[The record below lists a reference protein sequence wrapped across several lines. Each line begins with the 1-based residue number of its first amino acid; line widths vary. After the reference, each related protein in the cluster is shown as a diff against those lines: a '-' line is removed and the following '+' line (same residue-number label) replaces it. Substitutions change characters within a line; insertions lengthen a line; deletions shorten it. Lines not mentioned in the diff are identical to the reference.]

1 MRDALAHFCSE
12 TKTMY
17 AALLPPA
24 YQRTPDG
31 SPGGSPGES
40 LDGLPWK
47 STVGVKGSAETEQPV
62 VAASSS
68 TPTAEMVQR
77 AGQQRIED
85 RIHAFTDALMTEIRK
100 HKAWKNVTEEVLRG
114 DGEE

>member
-1 MRDALAHFCSE
+1 MTRRYLRDALAHFCSE

-17 AALLPPA
+17 AALLPPD
-24 YQRTPDG
+24 YQRTPDMSPWG
-31 SPGGSPGES
+31 S
-40 LDGLPWK
+40 
-47 STVGVKGSAETEQPV
+47 VAGVRRSVEEQAV
-62 VAASSS
+62 QAAQTTPANPS
-68 TPTAEMVQR
+68 TPNAEAMQR

-100 HKAWKNVTEEVLRG
+100 HKAWKNATEEVLRG

>member
-1 MRDALAHFCSE
+1 
-12 TKTMY
+12 MY

-31 SPGGSPGES
+31 SPWESAVDVNGSVES
-40 LDGLPWK
+40 
-47 STVGVKGSAETEQPV
+47 EHMEQPV
-62 VAASSS
+62 AAAGGS

-100 HKAWKNVTEEVLRG
+100 HKAWKNSTEEVLRG
-114 DGEE
+114 EDEE